1 MPMLLVD
8 VRFIADNQL
17 LCVAHHLITGNRRG
31 GWFHHFW
38 RVCSPQKGLKSADQM
53 RVEKGAMVLV
63 LHEQNSLIQTNLAS
77 LCSMRRGINLLLFS
91 A

>member
-1 MPMLLVD
+1 M
-8 VRFIADNQL
+8 
-17 LCVAHHLITGNRRG
+17 CVLSQIINYYVLLITSSPETGEVG
-31 GWFHHFW
+31 GFTIFW